1 MPAFLVP
8 VEPGLVVIPLE
19 KAIVLIGRESDCDV
33 SLTQSRKVSRKHC
46 CLAQVNN
53 KIMARDLG
61 STNGIFLNGTRIV
74 RANLPEGWEHDK
86 VFGELPQ
93 GATDS
98 RWNLLAGLITLLLAI
113 GLYLS
118 ARRTPVALRRV

>member
-1 MPAFLVP
+1 MRPKEDELQSGA
-8 VEPGLVVIPLE
+8 IP
-19 KAIVLIGRESDCDV
+19 
-33 SLTQSRKVSRKHC
+33 
-46 CLAQVNN
+46 
-53 KIMARDLG
+53 
-61 STNGIFLNGTRIV
+61 
-74 RANLPEGWEHDK
+74 ANLPEGWEHDK